1 MKLETISLMPEN
13 PQRAVEF
20 FTKICGLS
28 IVKKIKN
35 ENIDIKFLAQSIG
48 ETSIE
53 IVDTG
58 ENKEADLSGL
68 SLIFKKDRDFEDLRK
83 DIKDLGYKASDIID
97 MPPKPKFIKAQGPC
111 GICIEFI

>member
-58 ENKEADLSGL
+58 ENKEADLSG
-68 SLIFKKDRDFEDLRK
+68 FEDLRK